1 MERTRTERKKEET
14 QNKIIAAAV
23 ELFHRVG
30 IEATTME
37 QIAADVDIAKGTLYN
52 YFPSKEAIINAYI
65 QRTFRARNADR
76 MAQFHS
82 LPDTRARLTRIF
94 ELLVAGVQAQKDIFE
109 AFMVSR
115 MKSVISFRPP
125 EGEPTGLSLLIH
137 EIIRLGQQGGEL
149 RADLPDDLL
158 EGLFE
163 YALIAAIKPFYLDPA
178 HFDAPESIARSV
190 DVFMNGA
197 RK

>member
-1 MERTRTERKKEET
+1 MERTRMERKKEET
-14 QNKIIAAAV
+14 QNKIITAAV
-23 ELFHRVG
+23 ELFRRVG
-30 IEATTME
+30 LEATTME
-37 QIAADVDIAKGTLYN
+37 QIAAVVDIAKGTLYN

-65 QRTFRARNADR
+65 QRTFRERNDDR
-76 MAQFHS
+76 MAQFTS

-94 ELLVAGVQAQKDIFE
+94 ELLVAGVQAQKELFE
-109 AFMVSR
+109 AFMVAR

-137 EIIRLGQQGGEL
+137 EIIRLGQQSGEL

-163 YALIAAIKPFYLDPA
+163 YALIAAIKPFYLDPQR
-178 HFDAPESIARSV
+178 FDAAQSIARSV